1 MQQEVRGYSTNGVMD
16 KKDAEKFLGLH
27 EGGKLLKAEQ
37 PGGVIAGLA
46 IDEKLREEELSG
58 RFLR

>member
-1 MQQEVRGYSTNGVMD
+1 MQKEIRGHSTNGVMD

-37 PGGVIAGLA
+37 PGGVMAGLA
-46 IDEKLREEELSG
+46 SDEKLRDEGLNG